1 MAGRPGVGWRL
12 STFTPG
18 ESELKTD
25 VISFARIS
33 RGRERTLLTRL
44 SHEALLL
51 EYEEALTRGFTDT
64 HPISTPSETPTQ
76 SPPMSRSVSS
86 IRGETA
92 YPHSPVRPPRA
103 TGTEQKSK
111 TQSASENL
119 KHYNVSSHFIW
130 IGDRTRQIDGAHVEY
145 FRGIA
150 NPM

>member
-1 MAGRPGVGWRL
+1 MV
-12 STFTPG
+12 
-18 ESELKTD
+18 
-25 VISFARIS
+25 
-33 RGRERTLLTRL
+33 LTGC

-51 EYEEALTRGFTDT
+51 EYEEALTRGFAD
-64 HPISTPSETPTQ
+64 PDPKPESGATPTQ

-92 YPHSPVRPPRA
+92 YPHSPVRPPR
-103 TGTEQKSK
+103 T
-111 TQSASENL
+111 TQGNGIEPRTKAQSSEGGI

-130 IGDRTRQIDGAHVEY
+130 IGDRTRQLDGAHVEY

>member
-1 MAGRPGVGWRL
+1 MIP
-12 STFTPG
+12 S
-18 ESELKTD
+18 
-25 VISFARIS
+25 
-33 RGRERTLLTRL
+33 

-86 IRGETA
+86 IRGETS
-92 YPHSPVRPPRA
+92 YPHSPVRPPRPSGMA
-103 TGTEQKSK
+103 ERKSRADTTG
-111 TQSASENL
+111 AGV

-150 NPM
+150 NPMYVSSLSRPPLTMI